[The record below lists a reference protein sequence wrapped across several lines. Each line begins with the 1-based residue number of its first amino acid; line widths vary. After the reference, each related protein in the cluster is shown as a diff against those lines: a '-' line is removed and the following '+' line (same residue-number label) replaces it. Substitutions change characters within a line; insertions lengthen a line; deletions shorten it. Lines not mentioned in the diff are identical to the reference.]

1 VNEKMMGLENL
12 LQSNV
17 DALAYVYYLDFEFS
31 VVIGLKLF
39 DGLDLKTVFA
49 LNIPYSY

>member
-17 DALAYVYYLDFEFS
+17 DALAYCLDSEFS

-39 DGLDLKTVFA
+39 DDLDLKTVFA
-49 LNIPYSY
+49 LNTPYSC